1 MVCVLDG
8 NMLGYGWMEIVS
20 SIVKDQLNRFIIEM
34 GDSAMKKKIIIS
46 GIAAVLVIG
55 SVVFCFAV
63 KGDGTQP
70 AEVAQTVTEAVATP
84 SIEVTQE
91 TTEEVSPEVVEE
103 VPEVAEEPEVVEEA
117 PEVQETSE
125 EVSSIV
131 DVAETSEEVSE
142 DAGVSTQTEEVKPVE
157 PKQEEVKP
165 AETKPVETQPQQ
177 AKTEP
182 NVNQI
187 STDEASQALINQILA
202 DGGTWGVPSST
213 STLGECPSSGGA
225 AAQIIVE

>member
-1 MVCVLDG
+1 
-8 NMLGYGWMEIVS
+8 
-20 SIVKDQLNRFIIEM
+20 
-34 GDSAMKKKIIIS
+34 MKKKTIIIS

-63 KGDGTQP
+63 KGDSTQP
-70 AEVAQTVTEAVATP
+70 ADVAQTVTEAVATP
-84 SIEVTQE
+84 TIEIT
-91 TTEEVSPEVVEE
+91 
-103 VPEVAEEPEVVEEA
+103 
-117 PEVQETSE
+117 QETSE
-125 EVSSIV
+125 EVSSEPEEAEEVPEVEVAEEPEEPVETSEEVSEVEESIV
-131 DVAETSEEVSE
+131 EVAETSPEVSE
-142 DAGVSTQTEEVKPVE
+142 DAGVSTQKEEVSSEQVAE

-165 AETKPVETQPQQ
+165 AETKPVEAQPSQQ

-187 STDEASQALINQILA
+187 STDQAVAEALARLDALGA
-202 DGGTWGVPSST
+202 EDGIPHST

>member
-1 MVCVLDG
+1 
-8 NMLGYGWMEIVS
+8 MEIVS

-34 GDSAMKKKIIIS
+34 RDFAMKKKTIIIS

-63 KGDGTQP
+63 KGDSTQP
-70 AEVAQTVTEAVATP
+70 ADVAQTVTEAVATP
-84 SIEVTQE
+84 TIEIPEE
-91 TTEEVSPEVVEE
+91 TSEEVSEPEEAEE
-103 VPEVAEEPEVVEEA
+103 VPEVEVAEEPEVVEEV

-142 DAGVSTQTEEVKPVE
+142 DAGVSTQKEEVSSEQSVE

-165 AETKPVETQPQQ
+165 AETKPVETQPTES
-177 AKTEP
+177 KPEP

-187 STDEASQALINQILA
+187 STDEASQALIAQLTA
-202 DGGTWGVPSST
+202 DGAIWGDTPST
-213 STLGECPSSGGA
+213 STAHGFESSGGA
-225 AAQIIVE
+225 SLNIIVE

>member
-1 MVCVLDG
+1 
-8 NMLGYGWMEIVS
+8 MEIVS

-34 GDSAMKKKIIIS
+34 GDSSMKKKTIIIS

-84 SIEVTQE
+84 AIEIPEE
-91 TTEEVSPEVVEE
+91 TSSEVSEPEVEETEVVEE
-103 VPEVAEEPEVVEEA
+103 VPKV
-117 PEVQETSE
+117 EVQEPSE
-125 EVSSIV
+125 EVSPIV
-131 DVAETSEEVSE
+131 DVAETTEEDE
-142 DAGVSTQTEEVKPVE
+142 DSGVSTQKEEVSSEQVAE

-177 AKTEP
+177 TKTEP

-202 DGGTWGVPSST
+202 DGAIWGDTPST
-213 STLGECPSSGGA
+213 STAHGFESSGGA
-225 AAQIIVE
+225 SLNIIVE

>member
-1 MVCVLDG
+1 
-8 NMLGYGWMEIVS
+8 MEIVS
-20 SIVKDQLNRFIIEM
+20 SIVKDQFNRFIIEM
-34 GDSAMKKKIIIS
+34 GDSSMKKKTIIIS

-84 SIEVTQE
+84 TIEIPEE
-91 TTEEVSPEVVEE
+91 TSSEVSEPEV
-103 VPEVAEEPEVVEEA
+103 EVAEEPEVVEEA
-117 PEVQETSE
+117 PVVEETSE
-125 EVSSIV
+125 EGSIV

-142 DAGVSTQTEEVKPVE
+142 DAGVSTQKEEVSSEQVAE
-157 PKQEEVKP
+157 PKPEEVKP

-177 AKTEP
+177 TKTEP

-202 DGGTWGVPSST
+202 DGGVLGGNPTN
-213 STLGECPSSGGA
+213 STLGECPSVGGA
-225 AAQIIVE
+225 SLNVIVE

>member
-1 MVCVLDG
+1 
-8 NMLGYGWMEIVS
+8 MEIVS
-20 SIVKDQLNRFIIEM
+20 PIVKDQLNRFIIEM
-34 GDSAMKKKIIIS
+34 GDFVMKKKTIIIS

-63 KGDGTQP
+63 KGDSTQP

-84 SIEVTQE
+84 TIEIP
-91 TTEEVSPEVVEE
+91 EEIVEEPEVVEE
-103 VPEVAEEPEVVEEA
+103 VPEVEETEVVEEV
-117 PEVQETSE
+117 PKVEVQENSE

-131 DVAETSEEVSE
+131 DVSETTEEDS
-142 DAGVSTQTEEVKPVE
+142 GVSTQKEEVSSEQVAE
-157 PKQEEVKP
+157 PKPEEVKP

-177 AKTEP
+177 TKTEP

-202 DGGTWGVPSST
+202 NGGSVGIPAGVNMGQAGNASAPE
-213 STLGECPSSGGA
+213 GWVPGVAE
-225 AAQIIVE
+225 

>member
-1 MVCVLDG
+1 
-8 NMLGYGWMEIVS
+8 MEIVS

-34 GDSAMKKKIIIS
+34 GDSSMKKKTIIIS

-63 KGDGTQP
+63 KGDSTQP
-70 AEVAQTVTEAVATP
+70 AEVAQTVTDAVATP
-84 SIEVTQE
+84 AIEIPEE
-91 TTEEVSPEVVEE
+91 TSSEVSEPEVEETEVVEE
-103 VPEVAEEPEVVEEA
+103 VPKV
-117 PEVQETSE
+117 EVQETSE

-131 DVAETSEEVSE
+131 DVAETTEEDE
-142 DAGVSTQTEEVKPVE
+142 DSGVSTQKEEVSSEQVAE

-177 AKTEP
+177 TKTEP

-202 DGGTWGVPSST
+202 DGAIWGDTPST
-213 STLGECPSSGGA
+213 STAHGFESSGGA
-225 AAQIIVE
+225 SLNIIVE

>member
-1 MVCVLDG
+1 
-8 NMLGYGWMEIVS
+8 MEIVS

-34 GDSAMKKKIIIS
+34 GDFAMKKKTIIIS

-70 AEVAQTVTEAVATP
+70 AEVAQTVTEAVETP
-84 SIEVTQE
+84 TIEVTQE
-91 TTEEVSPEVVEE
+91 TSEETSSEVSEPEV
-103 VPEVAEEPEVVEEA
+103 EVAEEPEVVEEA

-142 DAGVSTQTEEVKPVE
+142 DAGVSTQTEEVKP
-157 PKQEEVKP
+157 
-165 AETKPVETQPQQ
+165 AETKPVETQPTESKPVQTQPQQ
-177 AKTEP
+177 TTVDA
-182 NVNQI
+182 QR
-187 STDEASQALINQILA
+187 DAILA
-202 DGGTWGVPSST
+202 QMKADGAIEGIPDSNFEYGNYTGNA
-213 STLGECPSSGGA
+213 GA
-225 AAQIIVE
+225 GLQWE

>member
-1 MVCVLDG
+1 
-8 NMLGYGWMEIVS
+8 MEIVS
-20 SIVKDQLNRFIIEM
+20 PIVKDQLNRFIIEM
-34 GDSAMKKKIIIS
+34 GDFAVKKKTIIIS
-46 GIAAVLVIG
+46 EIAAVLVIG

-63 KGDGTQP
+63 KGDSTQP

-91 TTEEVSPEVVEE
+91 T
-103 VPEVAEEPEVVEEA
+103 
-117 PEVQETSE
+117 
-125 EVSSIV
+125 
-131 DVAETSEEVSE
+131 SEEVSE
-142 DAGVSTQTEEVKPVE
+142 DSGVSTQKEEVSTEQSAE

-177 AKTEP
+177 TKTEP

-202 DGGTWGVPSST
+202 DGGVLGGNPTNP
-213 STLGECPSSGGA
+213 TLGETA
-225 AAQIIVE
+225 AFNSAALDVIVE

>member
-1 MVCVLDG
+1 
-8 NMLGYGWMEIVS
+8 MEMVS

-34 GDSAMKKKIIIS
+34 GDFAMKKKTIIIS
-46 GIAAVLVIG
+46 GMAAVLVIG

-91 TTEEVSPEVVEE
+91 TTEETSSEVSEPEE
-103 VPEVAEEPEVVEEA
+103 VPEVEVAEEPEVVEEA
-117 PEVQETSE
+117 PVVEETSE
-125 EVSSIV
+125 EVSIV
-131 DVAETSEEVSE
+131 DVAETSEEDE

-165 AETKPVETQPQQ
+165 AETKPVEAQPQQ
-177 AKTEP
+177 TKTEP

-202 DGGTWGVPSST
+202 DGGVLGGNPTN
-213 STLGECPSSGGA
+213 STLGECPSVGGA
-225 AAQIIVE
+225 SLNVIVE

>member
-1 MVCVLDG
+1 
-8 NMLGYGWMEIVS
+8 
-20 SIVKDQLNRFIIEM
+20 
-34 GDSAMKKKIIIS
+34 MKKKTIIIS

-84 SIEVTQE
+84 TIEIPEDV
-91 TTEEVSPEVVEE
+91 EEPEVVEEVEE

-117 PEVQETSE
+117 PVVEETSE
-125 EVSSIV
+125 EGSIV
-131 DVAETSEEVSE
+131 DVAETTEEDS
-142 DAGVSTQTEEVKPVE
+142 GVSTQKEEVSSEQVAE

-177 AKTEP
+177 TTVDA
-182 NVNQI
+182 QR
-187 STDEASQALINQILA
+187 DAILA
-202 DGGTWGVPSST
+202 QLDAMGANDGISEGNFELGTY
-213 STLGECPSSGGA
+213 SGNAGA
-225 AAQIIVE
+225 GFEFE

>member
-1 MVCVLDG
+1 
-8 NMLGYGWMEIVS
+8 MEIVS

-70 AEVAQTVTEAVATP
+70 AEVTQTVTEAVATP
-84 SIEVTQE
+84 TIEVTQE
-91 TTEEVSPEVVEE
+91 TSEEVSPEVVEE
-103 VPEVAEEPEVVEEA
+103 VPEVEVAEEPEVVEEV

-165 AETKPVETQPQQ
+165 AETKPVETQPVQAQPTETQPQQ
-177 AKTEP
+177 TTVDAQRDAIVAEL
-182 NVNQI
+182 NAMGAN
-187 STDEASQALINQILA
+187 
-202 DGGTWGVPSST
+202 WGVTEST
-213 STLGECPSSGGA
+213 RTIGNNTDYSIGA
-225 AAQIIVE
+225 GMQWE

>member
-1 MVCVLDG
+1 
-8 NMLGYGWMEIVS
+8 MEIVS

-34 GDSAMKKKIIIS
+34 GDSAMKKKTIIIS

-63 KGDGTQP
+63 KGDSTQP

-91 TTEEVSPEVVEE
+91 TSEETSSEVSEPEV
-103 VPEVAEEPEVVEEA
+103 EVAEEPEVVEETT
-117 PEVQETSE
+117 EVEETSE
-125 EVSSIV
+125 TEGSIV
-131 DVAETSEEVSE
+131 DVAETTEEDE

-165 AETKPVETQPQQ
+165 AETKPVETQPTETQPQQ
-177 AKTEP
+177 TTVDA
-182 NVNQI
+182 QR
-187 STDEASQALINQILA
+187 DAILA
-202 DGGTWGVPSST
+202 QMAADGANFGISEGNFE
-213 STLGECPSSGGA
+213 LGHNTDYSIGA
-225 AAQIIVE
+225 GMQWE

>member
-1 MVCVLDG
+1 
-8 NMLGYGWMEIVS
+8 MEIVS

-34 GDSAMKKKIIIS
+34 GDSAMKKKTIIIS

-63 KGDGTQP
+63 KGDSTQP

-84 SIEVTQE
+84 TVEI
-91 TTEEVSPEVVEE
+91 TEEVVEEPEVVEE
-103 VPEVAEEPEVVEEA
+103 IPEVEVAEEPEVVEEV

-131 DVAETSEEVSE
+131 DVAETTEEVSE

-157 PKQEEVKP
+157 PKQEEIKP
-165 AETKPVETQPQQ
+165 AETKPVETQPTETQPQQ
-177 AKTEP
+177 TQPVQTQPQQTTVDA
-182 NVNQI
+182 QR
-187 STDEASQALINQILA
+187 DAILA
-202 DGGTWGVPSST
+202 QAYALGATDGITEST
-213 STLGECPSSGGA
+213 RTIGNYSGNAGA
-225 AAQIIVE
+225 GLQWE

>member
-1 MVCVLDG
+1 
-8 NMLGYGWMEIVS
+8 
-20 SIVKDQLNRFIIEM
+20 
-34 GDSAMKKKIIIS
+34 MKKKTIIIS

-63 KGDGTQP
+63 KGDSTQP

-84 SIEVTQE
+84 TIEVTQE
-91 TTEEVSPEVVEE
+91 TSEEVSEPEEVEE
-103 VPEVAEEPEVVEEA
+103 VPEVEVAEEPEVVEEA
-117 PEVQETSE
+117 PVVEETSE
-125 EVSSIV
+125 EVSIV
-131 DVAETSEEVSE
+131 DVAETTEEDS
-142 DAGVSTQTEEVKPVE
+142 GVSTQTEEVKPVE

-177 AKTEP
+177 TKTEP

-202 DGGTWGVPSST
+202 NGGSVGIPEGVNMGQAGNFVNTDGWT
-213 STLGECPSSGGA
+213 SGG
-225 AAQIIVE
+225 VME

>member
-1 MVCVLDG
+1 
-8 NMLGYGWMEIVS
+8 MEIVS

-34 GDSAMKKKIIIS
+34 GDFAMKKKTIIIS

-70 AEVAQTVTEAVATP
+70 ADVAQTVTEAVATP
-84 SIEVTQE
+84 TIEIP
-91 TTEEVSPEVVEE
+91 EEVV
-103 VPEVAEEPEVVEEA
+103 EEPEVVEEVEEV
-117 PEVQETSE
+117 PEVEVQETSE
-125 EVSSIV
+125 EVSPVVEETSSEVSIV
-131 DVAETSEEVSE
+131 EVAETTEEVTE
-142 DAGVSTQTEEVKPVE
+142 EKGVSTQKEEVSQVAE

-165 AETKPVETQPQQ
+165 AETKPVEAQPVQTQS
-177 AKTEP
+177 EP

-187 STDEASQALINQILA
+187 STDQAVADLLAQINADPALI
-202 DGGTWGVPSST
+202 DGDIPAT
-213 STLGECPSSGGA
+213 STAHGFESSGGA

>member
-1 MVCVLDG
+1 
-8 NMLGYGWMEIVS
+8 MEIVS

-34 GDSAMKKKIIIS
+34 GDSAMKKKTIIIS

-63 KGDGTQP
+63 KGDSTQP
-70 AEVAQTVTEAVATP
+70 ADVTQTVTEAVATP
-84 SIEVTQE
+84 TIEIP
-91 TTEEVSPEVVEE
+91 EEVVEEPEVVEE
-103 VPEVAEEPEVVEEA
+103 VPEV
-117 PEVQETSE
+117 EVQETTEEVSPVVEETSSEVSIVEVAETTEEVTEEKGVSTQKE
-125 EVSSIV
+125 EVSS
-131 DVAETSEEVSE
+131 EQS
-142 DAGVSTQTEEVKPVE
+142 VE

-165 AETKPVETQPQQ
+165 AETKPVEAQPQQ
-177 AKTEP
+177 TKTEP

-187 STDEASQALINQILA
+187 STDEASKALIAQLTA
-202 DGGTWGVPSST
+202 DGAIWGDTPAT

>member
-1 MVCVLDG
+1 
-8 NMLGYGWMEIVS
+8 MEIVS

-34 GDSAMKKKIIIS
+34 RDFAMKKKTIIIS

-70 AEVAQTVTEAVATP
+70 ADVAQTVTEAVATP
-84 SIEVTQE
+84 TIEIP
-91 TTEEVSPEVVEE
+91 EEVVEEPEVVEE
-103 VPEVAEEPEVVEEA
+103 VEEVPEVEVAEEPEVVEEA
-117 PEVQETSE
+117 PEVEESIVAVAETSPEVSEDSGVSTQKE
-125 EVSSIV
+125 EVSS
-131 DVAETSEEVSE
+131 EQS
-142 DAGVSTQTEEVKPVE
+142 VE

-165 AETKPVETQPQQ
+165 AETKPVEAQSQQ
-177 AKTEP
+177 TKTEP

-187 STDEASQALINQILA
+187 STDQAVADLLAQINA
-202 DGGTWGVPSST
+202 DPAMVDGGNHTT

>member
-1 MVCVLDG
+1 
-8 NMLGYGWMEIVS
+8 MEMVS

-63 KGDGTQP
+63 KGDSTQP
-70 AEVAQTVTEAVATP
+70 ADVAQTVTEAVATP
-84 SIEVTQE
+84 TIEIP
-91 TTEEVSPEVVEE
+91 EEVV
-103 VPEVAEEPEVVEEA
+103 EEPEVVEEVEEV
-117 PEVQETSE
+117 PEVEVAEEPEEPVETSE
-125 EVSSIV
+125 EVSEVEESIV
-131 DVAETSEEVSE
+131 EVAETSPEVSE
-142 DAGVSTQTEEVKPVE
+142 DAGVSTQKEEVSSEQVAE
-157 PKQEEVKP
+157 PKPEEVKP

-177 AKTEP
+177 TKTEP

-187 STDEASQALINQILA
+187 STDQAVADLLAQINADPALI
-202 DGGTWGVPSST
+202 DGDIPAT
-213 STLGECPSSGGA
+213 STAHGFESSGGA

>member
-1 MVCVLDG
+1 
-8 NMLGYGWMEIVS
+8 MEIVS

-34 GDSAMKKKIIIS
+34 GDSSMKKKTIIIS

-84 SIEVTQE
+84 AIEIPEE
-91 TTEEVSPEVVEE
+91 TSSEVSEPEVEETEVVEE
-103 VPEVAEEPEVVEEA
+103 VPKV
-117 PEVQETSE
+117 EVQETSE

-131 DVAETSEEVSE
+131 DVAETTEEDE
-142 DAGVSTQTEEVKPVE
+142 DSGVSTQKEEVSSEQVAE

-177 AKTEP
+177 TKTEP

-202 DGGTWGVPSST
+202 DGAIWGDTPST
-213 STLGECPSSGGA
+213 STAHGFESSGGA
-225 AAQIIVE
+225 SLNIIVE